1 MIRNPFACL
10 GLCFTAT
17 LFVLNLLPDF
27 TPVVLATTAICLGLC
42 LALRRLP
49 ERGKA
54 AMILLGV
61 AAAAALFT
69 AAQKTAWEPALA
81 LDRHTGVF
89 HAAATGETSTN
100 EEKQRFFS
108 VVRTEQGQKLV
119 LVTDRDYDLKP
130 GDRVTFYGK
139 VYAEQPWLNRA
150 GRVFLIC
157 WYPKDLVVERAE
169 RNRLRDWPY
178 AARRFLIE
186 RITGR
191 VGGDEGTVAAAMA
204 TGVKDELADETYGAF
219 KSAGLTHVI
228 AVSGLHMNLIVLA
241 LYRLLWRRLRIR
253 QRVSAAICLA
263 AAWAYAAVAAF
274 TPSAVRACIMISAF
288 LGAVLFRRR
297 VSPLNSLGLA
307 AFLILLVNP
316 YAVCSASFELSFAAT
331 LALLTVGRRLLAF
344 DPFEKL
350 PLRLP
355 RKALRAVYAALA
367 VTFSAN
373 VGCLPVFL
381 FLGID
386 ATYACFVSNL
396 TAFFAVAPALI
407 SALFTALPGVCGQLS
422 AGACRLCAGYILLVA
437 QKVGSV
443 NWLPLLSWPSA
454 VLAAVSAAAF
464 WLLHR
469 RKKQKNKQ

>member
-1 MIRNPFACL
+1 MIRSPFACL

-27 TPVVLATTAICLGLC
+27 TPVVLAAAAVCLGLC

-49 ERGKA
+49 ERSKA
-54 AMILLGV
+54 AMILFGV

-69 AAQKTAWEPALA
+69 AAQKTTWEPALA
-81 LDRHTGVF
+81 IDRHTGVF
-89 HAAATGETSTN
+89 HAAATGEVTVN
-100 EEKQRFFS
+100 EEKQCCFS
-108 VVRTEQGQKLV
+108 VVRTDDGQKIR
-119 LVTDRDYDLKP
+119 LVTKENHDLKP

-139 VYAEQPWLNRA
+139 VYAGQPWQSRA
-150 GRVFLIC
+150 GRAFLNC

-169 RNRLRDWPY
+169 RIRPRDWPY
-178 AARRFLIE
+178 EARRFLTE

-191 VGGDEGTVAAAMA
+191 VGGEAGKVAAAMA
-204 TGVKDELADETYGAF
+204 TGFKDELADETYGAF

-241 LYRLLWRRLRIR
+241 LYRLLWRRFRIR

-297 VSPLNSLGLA
+297 VSALNALGLA
-307 AFLILLVNP
+307 AFLVLLVNP

-355 RKALRAVYAALA
+355 RKALRTVYAALA

-396 TAFFAVAPALI
+396 TAFFAVASALI
-407 SALFTALPGVCGQLS
+407 SALLTALPGVCGSLS
-422 AGACRLCAGYILLVA
+422 AGVCRMCAGYILLVA

-454 VLAAVSAAAF
+454 VLAAVSAAG
-464 WLLHR
+464 WLLYR
-469 RKKQKNKQ
+469 FKKKR

>member
-1 MIRNPFACL
+1 MIRRPFACL
-10 GLCFTAT
+10 GLCFTVT

-27 TPVVLATTAICLGLC
+27 TPVVLAATAICLGLC
-42 LALRRLP
+42 LALRRMP

-54 AMILLGV
+54 AMIVFGV

-69 AAQKTAWEPALA
+69 AAQKTVWEPALA
-81 LDRHTGVF
+81 MDRHTGVF

-119 LVTDRDYDLKP
+119 LVTDRDYDLRP
-130 GDRVTFYGK
+130 GDRVTFRGK
-139 VYAEQPWLNRA
+139 VYAKQPWAGRA
-150 GRVFLIC
+150 GRAFLTC
-157 WYPKDLVVERAE
+157 WHPEELAIQRAE
-169 RNRLRDWPY
+169 RNLLRDWPY
-178 AARRFLIE
+178 DARRFLTE

-191 VGGDEGTVAAAMA
+191 VGGEAGKVAAAMA
-204 TGVKDELADETYGAF
+204 TGFKDELADETYGAF
-219 KSAGLTHVI
+219 KNAGLVHVI

-241 LYRLLWRRLRIR
+241 FYQVLRRVFRTGR
-253 QRVSAAICLA
+253 RVSAAICLA

-331 LALLTVGRRLLAF
+331 LALLTVGRKLLAF

-355 RKALRAVYAALA
+355 RKALRAVYAALV

-396 TAFFAVAPALI
+396 TTFFAVAPALI
-407 SALFTALPGVCGQLS
+407 SALLTALPGVCGSLS

-454 VLAAVSAAAF
+454 VLAAVATAG
-464 WLLHR
+464 WLLYR
-469 RKKQKNKQ
+469 CKKKR